1 MMTLKMDYQ
10 RAIELLRK
18 CIYDIE
24 EREHCEDKL
33 TYQAL
38 ENIGFTDDE
47 MKELGFDYLLKNE
60 KEDE

>member
-38 ENIGFTDDE
+38 EQIGFTDQE
-47 MKELGFDYLLKNE
+47 MEELGFGYLMNN
-60 KEDE
+60 KED

>member
-24 EREHCEDKL
+24 EREYCEDKL

-38 ENIGFTDDE
+38 EQIGFTDKE
-47 MKELGFDYLLKNE
+47 MEELGFGYLMNN
-60 KEDE
+60 KED

>member
-1 MMTLKMDYQ
+1 MDYQ

-18 CIYDIE
+18 CIDDIE

-38 ENIGFTDDE
+38 EQIGFTDKE
-47 MKELGFDYLLKNE
+47 MEELGFGYLMNN
-60 KEDE
+60 KED

>member
-24 EREHCEDKL
+24 EREHYEDKL

-47 MKELGFDYLLKNE
+47 MKELGFGYLLKNE

>member
-38 ENIGFTDDE
+38 EQIGFTDKE
-47 MKELGFDYLLKNE
+47 MEELGFSYLMNN
-60 KEDE
+60 KED